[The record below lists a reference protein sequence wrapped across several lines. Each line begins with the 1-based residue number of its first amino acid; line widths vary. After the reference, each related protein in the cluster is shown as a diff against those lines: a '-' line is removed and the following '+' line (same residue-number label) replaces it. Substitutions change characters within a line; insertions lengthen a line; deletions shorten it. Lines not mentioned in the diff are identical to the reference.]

1 MSNLIGY
8 VTCEEAKEFISL
20 RYGTVED
27 EELKKALY
35 LAFDKIESIGVRSPG
50 TEKVFPR
57 KNDKANILDLV
68 KKAQILEA
76 YSVMQGD
83 GEDVSKMSLGVTSR
97 SIGDMSI
104 SFDRSLKIGDVA
116 FSNVEAARIMK
127 RFSRKTF

>member
-1 MSNLIGY
+1 
-8 VTCEEAKEFISL
+8 
-20 RYGTVED
+20 
-27 EELKKALY
+27 
-35 LAFDKIESIGVRSPG
+35 
-50 TEKVFPR
+50 
-57 KNDKANILDLV
+57 
-68 KKAQILEA
+68 
-76 YSVMQGD
+76 MQGD